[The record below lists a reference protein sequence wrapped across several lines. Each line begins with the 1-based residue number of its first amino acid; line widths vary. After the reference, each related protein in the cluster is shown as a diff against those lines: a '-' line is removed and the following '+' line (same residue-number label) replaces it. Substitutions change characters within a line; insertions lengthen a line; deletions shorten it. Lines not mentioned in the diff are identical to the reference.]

1 MSKLMWIAGILLA
14 AAGVA
19 AGAIVLLALAPVPG
33 LTLETAAILLV
44 GGILSLGLGSVIEQ
58 LRRQPVTLAKRSVEA
73 AVEEAVEDE
82 VEEAVEDEVEEAV
95 EDEVQEAVE
104 EAVEESVPPAP
115 APIPRFDPR
124 TVKPSV
130 ELAADA
136 APLEVS
142 QPTLETIE
150 ALEKARQQI
159 AQAFAPKKSEPA
171 AVTAAAQASELVMT
185 SEPDLPTDVVEEFAE
200 EFVEEFAEDQA
211 VEAAQLYVVEERL
224 IRDRAA
230 RILSDGT
237 VEAETDEGWMRFEN
251 IEHLNEYFDAMEAA
265 RT

>member
-82 VEEAVEDEVEEAV
+82 VEEAVEDEVE
-95 EDEVQEAVE
+95 EAVE

>member
-73 AVEEAVEDE
+73 A